1 MDELILKLKKLYN
14 NVEKENQNLIEIKNQ
29 YNQIIIIEKVLR
41 RLQFYIKEVDLID
54 IPIITI

>member
-14 NVEKENQNLIEIKNQ
+14 NVEKENLNLIEIKNQ

>member
-1 MDELILKLKKLYN
+1 ML
-14 NVEKENQNLIEIKNQ
+14 KENQNLIEIKNQ